1 MVYLL
6 TMEQPSYS
14 TRDLSTAFH
23 EAGHVAA
30 HLYLG
35 VAFEE
40 VTIERTGFYD
50 GRVLCK
56 EVWRPAAQADYRAL
70 RYDRYTNDIIT
81 IKLAGPAARAKHH
94 GMSSAD
100 PCDFSDG
107 HQALT
112 IIRQLFTA
120 SDDAS
125 RQAFLEFKIKEAFDF
140 VNDKDLWAFITTLA
154 EQLVKKR
161 TLRHS
166 ECLSLY
172 KMEYR
177 PK

>member
-1 MVYLL
+1 
-6 TMEQPSYS
+6 MEQPFHS

-35 VAFEE
+35 VTFEE

-56 EVWRPAAQADYRAL
+56 EVWRPNTHADHRAL

-81 IKLAGPAARAKHH
+81 IKLAGPAARAKHL
-94 GMSSAD
+94 SLSNAD
-100 PCDFSDG
+100 PGDYSDG

-112 IIRQLFTA
+112 IIRQLFNA
-120 SDDAS
+120 NEDSS

-140 VNDKDLWAFITTLA
+140 VNDKDQWAFITTLA
-154 EQLVKKR
+154 DQLVKKR
-161 TLRHS
+161 TLFHS
-166 ECLSLY
+166 QCLTLY
-172 KMEYR
+172 KMVYR
-177 PK
+177 PE